1 VSGPE
6 ASNSRQYALELRGI
20 TKRFGGIAAVEA
32 VSIVVAP
39 GEVLA
44 LIGENGAGKSTL
56 IQVACGL
63 YRADAGEIWM
73 GGVMLPPGD
82 PRASIEA
89 GLGVVYQHFMLVG
102 PISVW
107 ENIVLG
113 REPRR
118 AGLGGLGAALG
129 LVDRDRAR
137 REVSEVARKAGLAL
151 DIDAPAETLSVGA
164 QQRVEIVKQLWR
176 GAKVLVLDEPTAV
189 LSSSEAEEL
198 LRTVR
203 GLAAEG
209 RAVIFISHKLREVLR
224 VADRVAVLR
233 RGQLVLTC
241 KARETSETQLAEAVL
256 GAAASNP
263 DAQAILGIESNGS
276 LLHAHSGLLAGL
288 ELPSARPPPSS
299 SSLEA
304 DARSSSEKL
313 EQLKARGASAS
324 RGARIVARDLIC
336 GDERGR
342 PALRGLSLELQAGEI
357 TGLAGV
363 DGNGQTE
370 LSEVLCGLRA
380 HTGTLLLDGAAD
392 FSRSPALARAH
403 GVVSLPA
410 DRHRFALCLP
420 LSLEENLSLGHQR
433 EKPWA
438 SGIWIDRQGRRARA
452 AELLQAFDV
461 RPPDPLARAGGLSGG
476 NQQKLVAARELS
488 RENLKLVVAVQPS
501 RGLDFR
507 ATARVHQ
514 ALRAA
519 RDAGAAVLVISLD
532 LDELRAL
539 CSRIAVIF
547 EGRIAGSADP
557 KASDAEL
564 GRLMLGSAREPE
576 RSGATHG

>member
-1 VSGPE
+1 MSEPE
-6 ASNSRQYALELRGI
+6 ASGSRKYALELRGI

-32 VSIVVAP
+32 VSIAVAP

-63 YRADAGEIWM
+63 YRADAGEISM
-73 GGVMLPPGD
+73 DGVMLPQGD

-102 PISVW
+102 PLSVW

-113 REPRR
+113 REPKR
-118 AGLGGLGAALG
+118 AGLGGLGAVLG

-137 REVSEVARKAGLAL
+137 REVSEVACKAGLVL

-189 LSSSEAEEL
+189 LSSREAEEL

-233 RGQLVLTC
+233 RGKLVLTC
-241 KARETSETQLAEAVL
+241 KASETNESKLAEAVL
-256 GAAASNP
+256 GASASNP
-263 DAQAILGIESNGS
+263 DAQAILGIEDEGKSTRE
-276 LLHAHSGLLAGL
+276 HF
-288 ELPSARPPPSS
+288 
-299 SSLEA
+299 
-304 DARSSSEKL
+304 
-313 EQLKARGASAS
+313 EQLKVRDSGSLATPNASG
-324 RGARIVARDLIC
+324 GARIVAKDLMC
-336 GDERGR
+336 SDERGR
-342 PALRGLSLELQAGEI
+342 PALRGLSLKLQPGEI

-370 LSEVLCGLRA
+370 LSEVLCGLRQYS
-380 HTGTLLLDGAAD
+380 GTLLLDGDED
-392 FSRSPALARAH
+392 FSRTPALARAH
-403 GVVSLPA
+403 GVVALPA

-420 LSLEENLSLGHQR
+420 LSLEENLSLGHHR

-438 SGIWIDRQGRRARA
+438 SGIWIDRAGRRARA
-452 AELLQAFDV
+452 EELLQAFDV

-488 RENLKLVVAVQPS
+488 GENLKLVVAVQPS

-514 ALRAA
+514 ALRAS

-547 EGRIAGSADP
+547 EGQIAGSADP
-557 KASDAEL
+557 KTSDAEL
-564 GRLMLGSAREPE
+564 GRLMLGSAREPGIP
-576 RSGATHG
+576 GAAHG

>member
-1 VSGPE
+1 VSEPE
-6 ASNSRQYALELRGI
+6 ASSSRKYALELRGI
-20 TKRFGGIAAVEA
+20 TKRFGRIAAVEA
-32 VSIVVAP
+32 VSIAVAP

-73 GGVMLPPGD
+73 DGVMLPPGD
-82 PRASIEA
+82 PRASIGA

-102 PISVW
+102 PLSVW

-113 REPRR
+113 REPKR
-118 AGLGGLGAALG
+118 AGLGGLRAALG

-198 LRTVR
+198 LQTVR

-233 RGQLVLTC
+233 RGKLVLTC
-241 KARETSETQLAEAVL
+241 KASGTSESKLAEAVL

-263 DAQAILGIESNGS
+263 DAQAILGIEGEGKSADGPFEQAKVRDQAS
-276 LLHAHSGLLAGL
+276 LATPNASGG
-288 ELPSARPPPSS
+288 P
-299 SSLEA
+299 
-304 DARSSSEKL
+304 
-313 EQLKARGASAS
+313 
-324 RGARIVARDLIC
+324 RIVAKDLRC
-336 GDERGR
+336 SDERGR
-342 PALRGLSLELQAGEI
+342 PALRGLSLELHPGQI

-370 LSEVLCGLRA
+370 LSEVLCGLRQ
-380 HTGTLLLDGAAD
+380 HSGTLLLDGNES
-392 FSRSPALARAH
+392 FSRTPALARAH
-403 GVVSLPA
+403 GVVALPA

-438 SGIWIDRQGRRARA
+438 KGIWIDRAGRRARA

-576 RSGATHG
+576 RPGAAHG